1 MISLDDFKKMDIR
14 IGRVISAERVAD
26 SERLVKLIFDMGDE
40 ERQIL
45 AAVAKFFPDLSM
57 FIGKEMPI
65 LVNLE
70 PRTMR
75 GETSYGMILAADD
88 GNSPVFLHPTR
99 EVLPGSVVQ

>member
-1 MISLDDFKKMDIR
+1 MISLDDFRKLDIR
-14 IGRVISAERVAD
+14 IGKAISAERVAG
-26 SERLVKLIFDMGDE
+26 SERLVKFIFDMGNE

-45 AAVAKFFPDLSM
+45 AAVAEFFPDHSV

-88 GNSPVFLHPTR
+88 GSSPVFLHPAR
-99 EVLPGSVVQ
+99 EVPPGSIVQ